1 MPNVGMVGCTFL
13 GAVDGVGVLKM
24 LVVAESLG
32 GKA

>member
-1 MPNVGMVGCTFL
+1 MDGAHFYVGWLWG
-13 GAVDGVGVLKM
+13 GVLKM